1 MGDGGQGGLK
11 NHNILWSSYGF
22 MYWQIDF
29 AEFKQRHLL
38 DNRHV
43 QSWYGHPEILC
54 CGRIAHEL

>member
-11 NHNILWSSYGF
+11 NHNIL
-22 MYWQIDF
+22 WQIDF